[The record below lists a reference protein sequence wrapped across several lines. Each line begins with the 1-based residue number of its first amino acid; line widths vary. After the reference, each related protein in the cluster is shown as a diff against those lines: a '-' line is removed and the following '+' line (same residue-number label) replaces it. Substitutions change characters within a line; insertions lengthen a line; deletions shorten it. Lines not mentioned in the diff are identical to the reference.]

1 MGLLKTIGL
10 GIIGGIKKIFKP
22 KPPEAAPAAPEAVSL
37 PPHVSKEIE
46 ALQRAMNILIE
57 AETHPDDATYQQARQ
72 DALVYINKSQK
83 LANKGKTQTGNRS
96 YIADRYL
103 RHELSTPKGIAD
115 RKARK
120 LAVFNSNFGFN
131 LNEEEADVVGQIMKS
146 SSFKKLMELYR
157 SMYDIII
164 GMVGDQIEAGIDPVR
179 VEQSLDLW
187 VQMDIEPEFNDF
199 AALTELPSQIFEK
212 LQEEIVQYNNE
223 TLHADE
229 FEQKQAKS
237 SILNKWLNWEEW
249 MTDEEIENL

>member
-22 KPPEAAPAAPEAVSL
+22 KPPEAAPAAPDPIAL
-37 PPHVSKEIE
+37 PVHVSKEIE

-72 DALVYINKSQK
+72 EALVYINKSQK
-83 LANKGKTQTGNRS
+83 LANTGKTQSGNRK

-103 RHELSTPKGIAD
+103 KHELSTPKGIAD

-120 LAVFNSNFGFN
+120 LAVFNSNFGFA
-131 LNEEEADVVGQIMKS
+131 LNEKQADVVGEIMKS

-164 GMVGDQIEAGIDPVR
+164 GMVGDQIEAGIDPAR
-179 VEQSLDLW
+179 VESTLDMW
-187 VQMDIEPEFNDF
+187 VQMGIEPNFDAFADVTNLSGEDF
-199 AALTELPSQIFEK
+199 MA
-212 LQEEIVQYNNE
+212 LQEEVTTYNE
-223 TLHADE
+223 EAVYADE
-229 FEQKQAKS
+229 FERKEAFEG
-237 SILNKWLNWEEW
+237 ILGNYIEWEE
-249 MTDEEIENL
+249 